1 MSQNKKMLDYLT
13 LKLPQTTSYIVSEYV
28 SWTVGK
34 HDCAPA
40 SYVYYE
46 HVSNEITQVKQN
58 TVIA

>member
-1 MSQNKKMLDYLT
+1 MLDYLT